1 MSEIPPTPAPFPYPT
16 PPSPPPTPPT
26 DTPLIPAWFYSLN
39 VLLLIAGIIVALVVV
54 YLTYKL
60 LTKRVENSARGNLLE
75 EYAFLYLAKELEE
88 SGWKLYRGEK
98 IGGREY
104 DCLGWKGELKNKR
117 SSDLAIE
124 MYFPIP
130 KNEQSYEFEYIQ
142 KQTDKM
148 VRRLEKINAKQK
160 YILLGVPRDRTIT
173 VVERPRPDI
182 RVVYQEYRFTKTE
195 PKKRKALSHE

>member
-1 MSEIPPTPAPFPYPT
+1 MIKRELRNPQGLNEILSEILGHRVTGDWDKSI
-16 PPSPPPTPPT
+16 PSQ
-26 DTPLIPAWFYSLN
+26 
-39 VLLLIAGIIVALVVV
+39 V
-54 YLTYKL
+54 YLGKLKKEQYKGR
-60 LTKRVENSARGNLLE
+60 TSQIWGNLLE
-75 EYAFLYLAKELEE
+75 KYAFLYLAKELEE

-98 IGGREY
+98 IGGMEY

-124 MYFPIP
+124 LYFPIP

-142 KQTDKM
+142 KKTDKM

-195 PKKRKALSHE
+195 PKKRKVLSHE